1 MKDFKVYII
10 IASVLLGIYLVA
22 EYNKPNPTNWSPT
35 LFYGD
40 KIPFGTHV
48 LYHQLG
54 DLFPGSSTTKTDSP
68 FYDIFRKLDDSSANY
83 LVIAKEV
90 NVDKAGFE
98 EMVKYIKKGNSV
110 FISSFGIDGVLADTL
125 KLEMGIEA
133 KKENAGLN
141 FTSKYLKEA
150 APFRYKREISN
161 QYFQSFDTAKAVVL
175 GMNTYGHN
183 TFLRYKFGTGSLYL
197 CANPAVFSNYAI
209 LSGGANYAAK
219 ALSYLP
225 ATTSIYWDEYQ
236 NGDIPIDE
244 SPMRVLFTNPNLE
257 WAYYISLLGLVIFV
271 LYEVKRRQRII
282 PVIEPLKNSTVD
294 FVNVVGQVYFEQRNN
309 TDIARKK
316 VTYLL
321 EHLRDDYHLKTNKL
335 DDEFTEHLAQKL
347 SVEPA
352 FAKEIVNFITYVDTA
367 VNISDHDLIKLNNL
381 IEKLYT
387 QIA

>member
-22 EYNKPNPTNWSPT
+22 EYNNPNPPNWSPT

-48 LYHQLG
+48 LYHQLN
-54 DLFPGSSTTKTDSP
+54 DLFPGSTTTKTDSP
-68 FYDIFRKLDDSSANY
+68 FYDIFGKLDDSSANY

-90 NVDKAGFE
+90 NIDKPGFE

-110 FISSFGIDGVLADTL
+110 FISCFAFDGVLADTL

-141 FTSKYLKEA
+141 FTSKYLKQA
-150 APFRYKREISN
+150 SPFRYKREISN
-161 QYFQSFDTAKAVVL
+161 QYFQSFDTAHAVVL
-175 GMNTYGHN
+175 GTNTYGHS
-183 TFLRYKFGTGSLYL
+183 TFLRYKFGAGSLYL
-197 CANPAVFSNYAI
+197 CANPVVFSNYAI
-209 LSGGANYAAK
+209 LSGGADYAAK

-225 ATTSIYWDEYQ
+225 ASANIYWDEYQ

-257 WAYYISLLGLVIFV
+257 WAYYLSLFGLLIFV

-335 DDEFTEHLAQKL
+335 DAEFTEHLAQKL
-347 SVEPA
+347 GIELA
-352 FAKEIVNFITYVDTA
+352 FAREIVGFVAYADSA